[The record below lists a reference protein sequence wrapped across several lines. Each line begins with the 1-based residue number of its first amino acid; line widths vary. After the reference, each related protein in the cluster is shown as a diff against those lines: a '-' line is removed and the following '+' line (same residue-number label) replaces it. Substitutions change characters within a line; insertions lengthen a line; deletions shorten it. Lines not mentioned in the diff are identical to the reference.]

1 MWKMNEEYIQSII
14 DINSYR
20 PTSEDFT
27 DTFVSGLTLVMPYIV
42 DCVVYCFCLFGNLLK
57 KFLNN

>member
-1 MWKMNEEYIQSII
+1 MNDEEYIQSVI

-20 PTSEDFT
+20 PTSSDFT

-42 DCVVYCFCLFGNLLK
+42 IVLFIVFVWKLLK
-57 KFLNN
+57 KIF